1 MHVRIN
7 CLLPSLAGCLMHAT
21 LPCPHWLLQHYC
33 APLSHCECLLCFS
46 RYFGCGLPFPTKL
59 GGCRV
64 LDLGSGSGRD
74 CFAFS
79 KLVGESGHVTGI
91 DMTEELVMRE
101 TCPHSVGIVDCGY
114 PVCQLNSLL
123 FQVAVSREYA
133 EYHQKT
139 FGYKEANVSFVQGY
153 MEKLNEAGVQDN
165 TIDAVM

>member
-1 MHVRIN
+1 M
-7 CLLPSLAGCLMHAT
+7 
-21 LPCPHWLLQHYC
+21 
-33 APLSHCECLLCFS
+33 
-46 RYFGCGLPFPTKL
+46 
-59 GGCRV
+59 